1 MNNKDT
7 INTHFY
13 SEKEERLNV
22 LSHWYAFLCSS
33 VCFILLV
40 LKGIND
46 GTPIYIFSL
55 ITFGIAWMLMFLSSA
70 MYHNAKDPAKR
81 NTYRMLDMFA
91 IYTMIAGSYTP
102 YALVGLG
109 DKKGWI
115 LFGVIWSIAL
125 FGILWKGF
133 TVGKYNI
140 ISTLLY
146 IGMGVICV
154 FYTQDLFKLLPY
166 EGVVWLIAGCL
177 SYLVG
182 VFFYLM
188 DDRIQY
194 NHFIWH
200 LFVIAGSFSHF
211 ISIFFYVL
219 PA

>member
-1 MNNKDT
+1 MNNQDN
-7 INTHFY
+7 INTYFY
-13 SEKEERLNV
+13 TEKEERLNI

-33 VCFILLV
+33 ICFILLIV
-40 LKGIND
+40 KGIND

-55 ITFGIAWMLMFLSSA
+55 VTFGIAWMLMFLSST
-70 MYHNAKDPAKR
+70 MYHKSKDPIKR
-81 NTYRMLDMFA
+81 NKYRMLVMFA
-91 IYTMIAGSYTP
+91 LYTMIAGSYTP
-102 YALVGLG
+102 YALIGLQG
-109 DKKGWI
+109 TRGWI
-115 LFGVIWSIAL
+115 LFGVVWSIAL
-125 FGILWKGF
+125 FGILWKMF

-146 IGMGVICV
+146 IGMGGICV

-182 VFFYLM
+182 VFFYFM

-219 PA
+219 PV